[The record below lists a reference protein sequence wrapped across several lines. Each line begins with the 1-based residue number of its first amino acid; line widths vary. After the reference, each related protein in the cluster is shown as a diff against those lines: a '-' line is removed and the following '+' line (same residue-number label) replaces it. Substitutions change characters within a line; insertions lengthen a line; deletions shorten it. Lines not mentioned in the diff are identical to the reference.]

1 MIKFFRDVLDG
12 PLYIVLVIIAI
23 ILIMAIIGFI
33 LERKQKLVEKQYQFA
48 HVDATVSNVN
58 HGEMITP
65 VNKVDIDTNT
75 VNNNV
80 VGDDEAINQMLN
92 TFNDV
97 VNNTMPDTN
106 SGINTSENND
116 PNM

>member
-12 PLYIVLVIIAI
+12 PLYIVLVIVAI

-33 LERKQKLVEKQYQFA
+33 LERKQKLVEKQNQFA

-58 HGEMITP
+58 HSEMITP

-80 VGDDEAINQMLN
+80 VGDDESINQMLN

-97 VNNTMPDTN
+97 VNNTIPDTN
-106 SGINTSENND
+106 SGINTPENNN

>member
-12 PLYIVLVIIAI
+12 PLYIVLLIVSI

-33 LERKQKLVEKQYQFA
+33 LERKQKLEEKENQFA
-48 HVDATVSNVN
+48 HVDSTVSNVN
-58 HGEMITP
+58 HSDMITP
-65 VNKVDIDTNT
+65 VNKVDIDTNA

-80 VGDDEAINQMLN
+80 VGNE
-92 TFNDV
+92 
-97 VNNTMPDTN
+97 NTMPVTP
-106 SGINTSENND
+106 ENNN